1 MVHSFSIRSQI
12 PEKAL
17 FFDMK
22 LVKVLHND
30 RGVSESSDTQQ
41 SDKLI
46 FVKGTGVLVVT
57 QSLTNLASI
66 HEDLGSIPGVAQ
78 WIKDLALP

>member
-1 MVHSFSIRSQI
+1 
-12 PEKAL
+12 
-17 FFDMK
+17 MK

-57 QSLTNLASI
+57 QSLTGLAGI
-66 HEDLGSIPGVAQ
+66 HEDLGSLPGVAQ
-78 WIKDLALP
+78 WIEDLALP